1 MMAAD
6 KKENEKAAVQS
17 VQRRKCEEY
26 ANNFIKNFHRN
37 KNEREV

>member
-17 VQRRKCEEY
+17 VQRRRCEEY
-26 ANNFIKNFHRN
+26 ANNFIKTFIGT